1 MKYKLSHY
9 DNNTPIEKIHLVYL
23 KLKKRKEKRRKVF
36 SDFIDSI
43 STLIE
48 PTNKKYTVFFVYP
61 DKEVGKY
68 TINYDNYWGGWS
80 FSRDRLIPKTRDEKL
95 DYLEDTELKFEL
107 GKKFKELEA
116 LTRDFLCSYFEDVL
130 LTKIKNKFFNE
141 KNYEEDI
148 KEIIIINNIK
158 YLFIRINSKVELIN
172 LDEKQPIII

>member
-68 TINYDNYWGGWS
+68 TINYDNY
-80 FSRDRLIPKTRDEKL
+80 
-95 DYLEDTELKFEL
+95 
-107 GKKFKELEA
+107 
-116 LTRDFLCSYFEDVL
+116 
-130 LTKIKNKFFNE
+130 
-141 KNYEEDI
+141 
-148 KEIIIINNIK
+148 
-158 YLFIRINSKVELIN
+158 
-172 LDEKQPIII
+172 